1 MSVRVTRRP
10 ESGFYG
16 LVVQKGPWRN
26 TRIDKQR
33 GGGYQADN
41 KEIISPYVVR
51 SGMKRP
57 LSIVASRIVKD
68 EPVLISN
75 SGSVEDVFAKY
86 YKRFPQ
92 ALGKYV
98 TKSGHVHI
106 GVGPDL
112 LPSAP
117 VDGGDLGSEEE
128 EEYFS
133 VKDSPSF
140 RSPTMEAL
148 VPTPIDTD
156 MPPVD
161 LEVGSPVHT
170 YYNQFVSV
178 LNDVF
183 FENATPGSPV
193 TPVPLSSS
201 SAISYD
207 DVEKLKR
214 YVEDAPVSPQI
225 KQELR
230 AGVAPLSII
239 IPQYIQDNPVSQQRI
254 DTPPDRP
261 IASSSP
267 LTISPE
273 FVGNTRGTFRPPSSI
288 STGPS
293 PTDSGFAQHNTRGT
307 FRSPSS
313 MSTPTSSGSNFSPS
327 GSEPSP
333 TTSQINR
340 EFRTRRRG
348 RGRGRR

>member
-1 MSVRVTRRP
+1 MSVRVSRRP

-26 TRIDKQR
+26 TRVDKQR

-75 SGSVEDVFAKY
+75 SGYVEDYFTKKY
-86 YKRFPQ
+86 
-92 ALGKYV
+92 
-98 TKSGHVHI
+98 KSVPGQPRLNVEKAGQVHI
-106 GVGPDL
+106 GVGPDH
-112 LPSAP
+112 
-117 VDGGDLGSEEE
+117 VGDDNVGDLGGGGGGGAGDDDDSSEFFTTKS
-128 EEYFS
+128 Y
-133 VKDSPSF
+133 PSLK
-140 RSPTMEAL
+140 SPTLEAL

-161 LEVGSPVHT
+161 LEVGSPAHT
-170 YYNQFVSV
+170 YYNRFVSA
-178 LNDVF
+178 LNDIL
-183 FENATPGSPV
+183 FENAVPGSPV

-201 SAISYD
+201 AISS
-207 DVEKLKR
+207 DVVENLKH
-214 YVEDAPVSPQI
+214 YVEDAPVSPKI
-225 KQELR
+225 KKELR
-230 AGVAPLSII
+230 AGIAPLSII
-239 IPQYIQDNPVSQQRI
+239 IPQQLQDNQVSQQRI

-261 IASSSP
+261 IAN
-267 LTISPE
+267 LAPE
-273 FVGNTRGTFRPPSSI
+273 FIQNTRGTFRPPSSM
-288 STGPS
+288 SS
-293 PTDSGFAQHNTRGT
+293 EDRDSGFAQHNTRGT
-307 FRSPSS
+307 FQPPSS

-340 EFRTRRRG
+340 EFRTRRCG